1 MARGLVGAGPGGQ
14 VRGAPAAGAGGA
26 RAEPAP
32 RKTPERRSARLEPF
46 KAVTG
51 GWLRDDLDAPLK
63 QRHTATRIHARPLDA
78 DVA

>member
-1 MARGLVGAGPGGQ
+1 
-14 VRGAPAAGAGGA
+14 
-26 RAEPAP
+26 
-32 RKTPERRSARLEPF
+32 
-46 KAVTG
+46 VTG